1 MRTYKLLFLP
11 ALLTLFLLYSGS
23 SFAQIAQLDKPERKA
38 YKKMKRK
45 MPPEDFKKLL
55 DDKAR
60 FSASTDSLTAE
71 TENLIRTLR
80 ERDSS
85 LQRVREAEARLS
97 QQVSELRQQLNST
110 ETQVEVNEWDQ
121 GVVFRVQFGAFE
133 DHDIS
138 EMVADSPDLELVK
151 EDGFNKYVLG
161 QFREYEK
168 ADELKRYLRKI
179 GVKETWIVPY
189 KDGHRVSLKAVMD
202 ETIVGK
208 R

>member
-1 MRTYKLLFLP
+1 MRTYKFLFLP
-11 ALLTLFLLYSGS
+11 ALLALFLFYSGT
-23 SFAQIAQLDKPERKA
+23 SFAQLDKPERRT

-55 DDKAR
+55 EDKAR

-71 TENLIRTLR
+71 TENLLRTLR
-80 ERDSS
+80 ERDNS
-85 LQRVREAEARLS
+85 LQRTRETEARLS
-97 QQVSELRQQLNST
+97 QQLSEFRQQLSEL
-110 ETQVEVNEWDQ
+110 ETREETNEWDQ
-121 GVVFRVQFGAFE
+121 GIAFRVQFGAFE

-161 QFREYEK
+161 QFRDYEK

-189 KDGHRVSLKAVMD
+189 KDGKRVPLKSVMD
-202 ETIVGK
+202 ETTVGK

>member
-1 MRTYKLLFLP
+1 MRTYKLLFIP
-11 ALLTLFLLYSGS
+11 VLLTLFLFNPKT
-23 SFAQIAQLDKPERKA
+23 SFAQLEKPERKV

-55 DDKAR
+55 EDKER

-71 TENLIRTLR
+71 TENMLRTLR
-80 ERDSS
+80 ERDNS
-85 LQRVREAEARLS
+85 LQRSRETEARLS
-97 QQVSELRQQLNST
+97 QQLSELRQQLAEL
-110 ETQVEVNEWDQ
+110 ETREETNEWDQ
-121 GVVFRVQFGAFE
+121 GVAFRVQLGAFE

-138 EMVADSPDLELVK
+138 EMVSDSPDLELVK

-168 ADELKRYLRKI
+168 ADELKNYLRKI

-189 KDGHRVSLKAVMD
+189 KDGKRVPLKSVME
-202 ETIVGK
+202 ETTIGN

>member
-1 MRTYKLLFLP
+1 MNTYKLMFLP
-11 ALLTLFLLYSGS
+11 ALLAVFLLYSGT
-23 SFAQIAQLDKPERKA
+23 SFAQLDKSERRT

-45 MPPEDFKKLL
+45 MTPEDFKLL
-55 DDKAR
+55 LEDKTR
-60 FSASTDSLTAE
+60 FSASTDSLKSE
-71 TENLIRTLR
+71 TEKLLQTLR

-85 LQRVREAEARLS
+85 LQRSREAEASLS
-97 QQVSELRQQLNST
+97 QQVSGLRRQLAEM
-110 ETQVEVNEWDQ
+110 ETRETTNEWDQ
-121 GVVFRVQFGAFE
+121 GVAFRVQFGAFE

-151 EDGFNKYVLG
+151 EDGFIKYVLG
-161 QFREYEK
+161 QFRSYEE

-189 KDGHRVSLKAVMD
+189 KDGKRVPLKTVLEDTTAGV
-202 ETIVGK
+202 

>member
-1 MRTYKLLFLP
+1 MRTYKLMFLP
-11 ALLTLFLLYSGS
+11 AMLAVFLLYSGT
-23 SFAQIAQLDKPERKA
+23 SFAQLEKPERKA
-38 YKKMKRK
+38 YKRMKRK

-55 DDKAR
+55 EDKER

-71 TENLIRTLR
+71 TENLLRTLR
-80 ERDSS
+80 ERDNS
-85 LQRVREAEARLS
+85 LQRTREAEARLS
-97 QQVSELRQQLNST
+97 QQLSELRQKLADMEIEEDT
-110 ETQVEVNEWDQ
+110 DEWDQ
-121 GVVFRVQFGAFE
+121 GVAFRVQFGAFE

-179 GVKETWIVPY
+179 GVRETWIVPY
-189 KDGHRVSLKAVMD
+189 KDGKRVPLKTVME
-202 ETIVGK
+202 ETTVGN